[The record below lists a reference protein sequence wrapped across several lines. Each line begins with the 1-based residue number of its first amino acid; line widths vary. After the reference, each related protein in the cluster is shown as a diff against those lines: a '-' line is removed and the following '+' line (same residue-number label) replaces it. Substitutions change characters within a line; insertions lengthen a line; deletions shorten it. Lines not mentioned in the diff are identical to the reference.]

1 MVNARD
7 NTEYS
12 FVEFMKIKINTLT
25 CHEAVQV
32 MMTAI
37 AMGQTGYVCLT
48 DVGNVVSASHDERLQ
63 VAINNSLL
71 SLPDGAPLAT
81 YARLAG
87 YKKTERISGMRLMEH
102 LFAEK
107 AGLSHYLLGDT
118 EQTINKVISKA
129 KGIDQNI
136 SITGYSPPFRHFT
149 PQDNR
154 NIIEK
159 IHHANPDIIWV
170 SFGGGKQEKWM
181 LNNIG
186 QLGKGIMIGAGA
198 AFKWF
203 TGDLKT
209 PPQIFQKLCLQWFF
223 RLISEIAKDPKKG
236 KTLFL
241 ERQLRK
247 FPVFLMNFP
256 VELAA
261 ARRRFKRQNDFI

>member
-1 MVNARD
+1 MANARA
-7 NTEYS
+7 NTEYP

-25 CHEAVQV
+25 CHEAVHV
-32 MMTAI
+32 MRTAI
-37 AMGQTGYVCLT
+37 ANGQTGYICLT

-71 SLPDGAPLAT
+71 SLPDGAPLAS

-87 YKKTERISGMRLMEH
+87 YKQTERISGMGLMEH

-107 AGLSHYLLGDT
+107 SAFSHFLLGDT
-118 EQTINKVISKA
+118 EQTINKVITKA
-129 KGIDQNI
+129 KRIDRDI
-136 SITGYSPPFRHFT
+136 RITGYSPPFRHFT

-154 NIIEK
+154 IIIEK
-159 IHHANPDIIWV
+159 IHQANPDIIWV

-181 LNNIG
+181 SNNIG

-209 PPQIFQKLCLQWFF
+209 PPEIFQKLCLQWFF
-223 RLISEIAKDPKKG
+223 RLISEIAKDPRKG

-247 FPVFLMNFP
+247 FPIFLMNFP
-256 VELAA
+256 GELAA
-261 ARRRFKRQNDFI
+261 ARKRFKRQNDFI